1 MRLRNDERN
10 PVNTK
15 KIKLDVIERIEGQ
28 LDFHDSFN
36 TIYEA
41 SYCLEYELL
50 FHDDFVRSLEKATD
64 QLKIDGDVLAFAVA
78 LRVLRKQTE
87 AQ

>member
-1 MRLRNDERN
+1 M
-10 PVNTK
+10 NTK
-15 KIKLDVIERIEGQ
+15 KTRLDVIERIEGQ

-41 SYCLEYELL
+41 NYCLEYELIFRDEFAL
-50 FHDDFVRSLEKATD
+50 ELEKATD
-64 QLKIDGDVLAFAVA
+64 QLKDDDDVLIFAMK
-78 LRVLRKQTE
+78 LRVLRQDIE

>member
-1 MRLRNDERN
+1 M
-10 PVNTK
+10 NTK
-15 KIKLDVIERIEGQ
+15 TTKLDVIERIEGQ

-41 SYCLEYELL
+41 NYCLEHELI
-50 FHDDFVRSLEKATD
+50 FHDDFARELEKATD
-64 QLKIDGDVLAFAVA
+64 QLKIDDDVLVFAMK
-78 LRVLRKQTE
+78 LRELRKATE

>member
-1 MRLRNDERN
+1 M
-10 PVNTK
+10 NTK
-15 KIKLDVIERIEGQ
+15 KIRLGVIERIEGQ

-41 SYCLEYELL
+41 NYCLEHELI
-50 FHDDFVRSLEKATD
+50 FHDDFARTLEKATD
-64 QLKIDGDVLAFAVA
+64 QLKIDDDVLAFAVA

>member
-1 MRLRNDERN
+1 MKE
-10 PVNTK
+10 T
-15 KIKLDVIERIEGQ
+15 KLDVIERIEGQ

-41 SYCLEYELL
+41 NYCLEHELI
-50 FHDDFVRSLEKATD
+50 FHDDFARELEKATD
-64 QLKIDGDVLAFAVA
+64 QLKIDDDVLVFAMK
-78 LRVLRKQTE
+78 LRELRKATE

>member
-1 MRLRNDERN
+1 M
-10 PVNTK
+10 NTK
-15 KIKLDVIERIEGQ
+15 KTRLDVIERIEGQ

-41 SYCLEYELL
+41 NYCLEHELI
-50 FHDDFVRSLEKATD
+50 FHDDFARELEKATD
-64 QLKIDGDVLAFAVA
+64 QLKDDDDVLVFAMA
-78 LRVLRKQTE
+78 LRELRKQTE